1 MPHGRRR
8 ARASLLLAVWLAGV
22 SCDAGTRPANA
33 VAVNGAAGEV
43 PFHLAGTGGAAL
55 IVPVFINGQ
64 GPFDFILDTGAT
76 LTCVA
81 EVTSERL
88 SLPTRPLSLGYGVGV
103 GGGGRLRIVEIDSL
117 RVGVA
122 YATELPACTLDLSV
136 MAPTGIQVHG
146 LLGLNF
152 LRNFGVS
159 LDFGRQVM
167 TLSPLAP
174 AR

>member
-1 MPHGRRR
+1 MRHVRRRRR
-8 ARASLLLAVWLAGV
+8 ALLVLAVWLTGV
-22 SCDAGTRPANA
+22 SCDQGMQPANA
-33 VAVNGAAGEV
+33 AAVDDAAGEV
-43 PFHLAGTGGAAL
+43 PFRLAGSGGAAL

-64 GPFDFILDTGAT
+64 GPYDFILDTGAT

-81 EVTSERL
+81 EVTSKEL
-88 SLPTRPLSLGYGVGV
+88 NLPARPLSLGYGVGV
-103 GGGGRLRIVEIDSL
+103 GGGGRLRIVQIDSL
-117 RVGVA
+117 GVGTA

-136 MAPTGIQVHG
+136 MAPTGIRVHG

-152 LRNFGVS
+152 LRNFNVS
-159 LDFGRQVM
+159 LDFGRRVM